1 MKKTSADTNTKMTET
16 AGLSKNDY
24 NAAMTEMLQQE
35 ISNMNDLNGV
45 INCQHRNRSYQRKH
59 FRTGKIIIKRNKNL

>member
-35 ISNMNDLNGV
+35 ISSMLE
-45 INCQHRNRSYQRKH
+45 I
-59 FRTGKIIIKRNKNL
+59 